1 MIKLVGIHKFVVCFG
16 IAMSPLVLDSSDA
29 IFDQTQQRRYTT
41 KQHSNQIDIFDK
53 SGRRKGYIRDNKIYD
68 NNWRTKGFIK
78 KGGADGRNTSKTNR

>member
-1 MIKLVGIHKFVVCFG
+1 
-16 IAMSPLVLDSSDA
+16 MSPLVIDSSDA

-53 SGRRKGYIRDNKIYD
+53 SSRRHGYIRDNKIYD

-78 KGGADGRNTSKTNR
+78 KGGADGRNTSKTRRW